1 MYDCPDQACYQ
12 YRIITA
18 DVAGVLLHDQR
29 IDQHLEGGLG
39 FDNEVIILR
48 GRLDESAEH
57 HPILGRTRDR
67 ELSVCPGHC
76 FKADAATL
84 VPFPGTG
91 DDLPELAD
99 PSLPAVASRACLS
112 GKCRYSP
119 LRRP

>member
-67 ELSVCPGHC
+67 ETVRMPWPLLQSRCGHARSVPRHGRR
-76 FKADAATL
+76 
-84 VPFPGTG
+84 
-91 DDLPELAD
+91 LA
-99 PSLPAVASRACLS
+99 RACGPFTPRRRQQGLLV
-112 GKCRYSP
+112 GKMP
-119 LRRP
+119 V